1 MDLHTDWHDLL
12 AQLSQPTDPGA
23 ALRAELAERIDDFEE
38 RSWERLA
45 KFEES
50 EANLAVSPQ
59 YNLAFEELRS
69 ELLPGLK
76 VYIDEIFDQIFV
88 EPSNLPE
95 EGDNQIENG
104 IDFVQNVDA
113 NIEALTI
120 ELSKFGYHPLK
131 NRRRDYQMVHALFQ
145 LRQLVIALNGN
156 PTVFE
161 ELTKNT
167 PEFDKGWTKIA
178 KDKGHLQ
185 DAIDDL
191 IKWFNL
197 SDAGVMHD
205 RLQSMA
211 HSATVS
217 LHHPLAILI
226 CQKPTYVQSLHE
238 SISVIK
244 LSRVYF
250 NKICRDK
257 RHPFHLLPSSD
268 QIAFIQTIQ
277 PFTHT
282 LKLFADDVAFT
293 VPAGHSLEVEL
304 GDPLVNLVTK
314 SNSIINKYYNSLN
327 KNPES
332 SSAREDLESIQQYRS
347 WYKCWF
353 NEFDLAI
360 DQFMIPT
367 KKFSLVILP
376 IQIVCYSKLIRQTLP
391 NISRLLSTTSCFS
404 FIVFFH

>member
-120 ELSKFGYHPLK
+120 ELSKFWVSPPQKSSGPSCFTPFRCASLQLK
-131 NRRRDYQMVHALFQ
+131 VVEIIKMVHALFQ

-191 IKWFNL
+191 IKWFDL

-211 HSATVS
+211 HSAT
-217 LHHPLAILI
+217 
-226 CQKPTYVQSLHE
+226 KPTYVQSLHE

-360 DQFMIPT
+360 DQFYDTYQKVFPGH
-367 KKFSLVILP
+367 FADP
-376 IQIVCYSKLIRQTLP
+376 D
-391 NISRLLSTTSCFS
+391 RLLYLVQPVLTDAIKRPYKT
-404 FIVFFH
+404 

>member
-120 ELSKFGYHPLK
+120 ELSKFWVSPPQKSSGPSCFTPFRCASLQLK
-131 NRRRDYQMVHALFQ
+131 VVEIIKMVHALFQ

-191 IKWFNL
+191 IKWFDL

-360 DQFMIPT
+360 DQFYDTYQKVFPGH
-367 KKFSLVILP
+367 FADP
-376 IQIVCYSKLIRQTLP
+376 D
-391 NISRLLSTTSCFS
+391 RLL
-404 FIVFFH
+404 